1 METLRHLDD
10 RLLTDVNDFAR
21 PAGRLHPAILGY
33 ATDGI
38 VVARRLGLIA
48 ATAALVMAF
57 VMAFARVYVTAHDP
71 RDAVAGP
78 TVGAGVALAGW
89 WLIAGPLTMV
99 TERLRRQPGRR
110 RASPQPTPHL
120 PASSGR
126 SSDGPGR

>member
-10 RLLTDVNDFAR
+10 RLLTDVNDVAR
-21 PAGRLHPAILGY
+21 PTGRLHSVILGY
-33 ATDGI
+33 ATHGI

-57 VMAFARVYVTAHDP
+57 ARVYVTAHHP
-71 RDAVAGP
+71 RDAVAGLG
-78 TVGAGVALAGW
+78 VGARVALAGW

-110 RASPQPTPHL
+110 RASPRPTPHL